1 MNWIEELALKIKARA
16 TNVFILQTL
25 DFDRISQ
32 LINAVKTE
40 LFKFKRPDG
49 LYSTLTPIIWDMN
62 LNKLYY
68 EDRELPDEA
77 LISLQT
83 NMKSYIL
90 KKPYTAIIIHY
101 IWNENQAQTLSAP
114 LISIAQDNEVFG
126 ANSVVFVFTS
136 SEYLFPEA
144 LLKFSHVINIPISTD
159 EERKA
164 KLKLIIDEITKARPE
179 IKLKLTSDIIVASR
193 GLTLKETESAALES
207 IFRYRKLK
215 KEVFTEYK
223 QTLFKKY
230 GLTITYPETT
240 FDHVGGYQYL
250 KQYFRNKLKKAIT
263 EPETLKKYGLEPPR
277 GILLYGPPGTGKSF
291 LASALAAE
299 IGIPMIKLSPADFL
313 RGVVGESEARVRQIT
328 QLLESLAPVIVFFDE
343 FESIGMARAAQAV
356 TDSGVTRRVQNML
369 LEYLGDRHRKAFII
383 GATNFIEQV
392 DPAFIRPGR
401 VDEIVPMLYPDY
413 EARLEILK
421 IHTSKVRKI
430 PLAKNLDLGIIAE
443 KTAFWTGAELEKLCI
458 SAAEIAMQRG
468 KPAVDLESFLIAKNC
483 MTIDPSERETQLKR
497 MIQTLR
503 KMENVNQM
511 ILEEALNTLQKSKE
525 TDRLAKF
532 VESL

>member
-25 DFDRISQ
+25 DFDRIGQ
-32 LINAVKTE
+32 LVNALKTD
-40 LFKFKRPDG
+40 LFKIKALEGYKPMNV
-49 LYSTLTPIIWDMN
+49 IIWDYN
-62 LNKLYY
+62 LNKLYS
-68 EDRELPDEA
+68 ERGELPEDHIIEISQNIKAFLTRHEGHA
-77 LISLQT
+77 LIIQ
-83 NMKSYIL
+83 
-90 KKPYTAIIIHY
+90 Y
-101 IWNENQAQTLSAP
+101 IWSEDQARALTPP

-164 KLKLIIDEITKARPE
+164 KLKLIIEEITKARPE
-179 IKLKLTSDIIVASR
+179 IKLRLTPEIIVASR

-291 LASALAAE
+291 IASALAAE
-299 IGIPMIKLSPADFL
+299 IGIPMVKLSPADFL
-313 RGVVGESEARVRQIT
+313 RGIVGESEARVRQIT

-343 FESIGMARAAQAV
+343 FESIGMARAAQTV

-413 EARLEILK
+413 DARLEILK

-430 PLAKNLDLGIIAE
+430 PLAKDLDLKVIAM

-468 KPAVDLESFLIAKNC
+468 KPAVDLECFLIAKNS
-483 MTIDPSERETQLKR
+483 MTIEPSERETQLKR
-497 MIQTLR
+497 MIQALR
-503 KMENVNQM
+503 KMENVNQL
-511 ILEEALNTLQKSKE
+511 ILEEALATIQKHRESDK
-525 TDRLAKF
+525 LAKF
-532 VESL
+532 AESL